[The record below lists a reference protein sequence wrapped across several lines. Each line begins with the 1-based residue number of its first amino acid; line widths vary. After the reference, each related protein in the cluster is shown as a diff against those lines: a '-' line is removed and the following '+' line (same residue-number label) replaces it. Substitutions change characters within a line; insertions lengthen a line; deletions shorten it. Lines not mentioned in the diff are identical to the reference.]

1 MTKIK
6 PYDAAE
12 YLDSPET
19 IAAYI
24 TEALES
30 GDPSLIA
37 MAIGAVARA
46 KGMGEVAEKAG
57 LSRENLYRS
66 LGGEAKPEFGT
77 ILKVLQAMEIS
88 LIAQPTQNQAA

>member
-6 PYDAAE
+6 PYDAAD

-19 IAAYI
+19 IAAYF

-30 GDPSLIA
+30 GDPSLITT
-37 MAIGAVARA
+37 AIGAVARA
-46 KGMGEVAEKAG
+46 KGMSEIAERAG

-66 LGGEAKPEFGT
+66 LGGQAKPEFST

-88 LIAQPTQNQAA
+88 LIAQPTENRAA

>member
-12 YLDSPET
+12 YLDGPET

-24 TEALES
+24 TEALET

-37 MAIGAVARA
+37 MALRAVARA

-57 LSRENLYRS
+57 LSRENLYQA

-77 ILKVLQAMEIS
+77 ILKVLQAMEIN
-88 LIAQPTQNQAA
+88 LIAQPAPTQAA